1 MGQWIDLQAADGTPF
16 SAWAAHPPGALRG
29 AVIVGQEIFGVNS
42 HIRAVTDRMATRGFL
57 AIAPDLFARFTPRL
71 DLGYSEADVAQGR
84 RYKAQAEAM
93 PDAILQ
99 QVQASAQWALAQAPC
114 KVGMVGFCW
123 GGLVTWRAAVQV
135 PELSAAVTYYGGGM
149 TSQRERTR
157 RPRCPVQAHFGRR
170 DTIIPLQEVLAFAHA
185 TQSQAAHQPPVQT
198 HIYEAEHGFNCD
210 LRASYDHDSAIQAK
224 DRTLLF
230 FDQHLALPLP

>member
-1 MGQWIDLQAADGTPF
+1 MAPPF

-123 GGLVTWRAAVQV
+123 GGLVTWRAAAQV

-157 RPRCPVQAHFGRR
+157 RPRCPVPGASALWPARHHHPPARSAGLCPRH
-170 DTIIPLQEVLAFAHA
+170 TIP
-185 TQSQAAHQPPVQT
+185 SGPPAA
-198 HIYEAEHGFNCD
+198 
-210 LRASYDHDSAIQAK
+210 RANAY
-224 DRTLLF
+224 L
-230 FDQHLALPLP
+230 

>member
-42 HIRAVTDRMATRGFL
+42 NIRAVTDRKATRGFL

-99 QVQASAQWALAQAPC
+99 QVQASAQWALAQALC
-114 KVGMVGFCW
+114 KVGMVGW
-123 GGLVTWRAAVQV
+123 GGLVTWRAAAQV

-198 HIYEAEHGFNCD
+198 HI
-210 LRASYDHDSAIQAK
+210 AI
-224 DRTLLF
+224 L
-230 FDQHLALPLP
+230 